1 MSLSIGIENGNEG
14 RTIAWALDHPGCFSY
29 GENTL
34 AALRALPAAVQA
46 FNAWLVSH
54 ALEEH
59 AIQNNQSVQI
69 EETWQVYHVDGY
81 AVNACFLGD
90 WRPLT
95 AAEIKTGISL
105 LHASRVDLLAIV
117 DHVSE
122 ETRDQQFPGERWTIR
137 GILDHIGKAEFWY
150 LDRLDLARSQ
160 DELPSEPGERLNMVR
175 QQLLTTLPKLAGSSQ
190 VVGVDGEF
198 WSPRKLLRRAVW
210 HERDHTAH
218 IRKLSQ

>member
-1 MSLSIGIENGNEG
+1 M
-14 RTIAWALDHPGCFSY
+14 R
-29 GENTL
+29 
-34 AALRALPAAVQA
+34 
-46 FNAWLVSH
+46 
-54 ALEEH
+54 
-59 AIQNNQSVQI
+59 
-69 EETWQVYHVDGY
+69 
-81 AVNACFLGD
+81 
-90 WRPLT
+90 
-95 AAEIKTGISL
+95 
-105 LHASRVDLLAIV
+105 
-117 DHVSE
+117 E